1 MVGMTNDVTPR
12 LGLAFVPTLA
22 PERLPA
28 VARAVEESGLDDL
41 WVWEDCFKE
50 SGVASAAV
58 ALSVTSRIRIGIGLL
73 PVPLRTVSI
82 TAMEIAT
89 LDRIFPGRLVTGVGH
104 GVQSWMAQ
112 VGGRVDSPMTLLR
125 EHFTALRRLLA
136 GEKVSV
142 QGRYVQL
149 DEVQLDWPPP
159 QPPRL
164 MSGGQGPKTLE
175 LSAERG
181 DGSLLG
187 AFDEDGVRRACEVVK
202 AARSRMGAGG
212 SAAHEIVAG
221 QIAATGAGAQE
232 RVDAEIPKW
241 GGQPGPGAGVAGDAE
256 AIAGMVRRLAG
267 FGVTTV
273 TIQPTDDEPDLEGFI
288 EFLGRKVRPL
298 VR

>member
-1 MVGMTNDVTPR
+1 MTNDVIPR
-12 LGLAFVPTLA
+12 LGVAFVPTLA

-28 VARAVEESGLDDL
+28 IARAVEESGLDEL

-58 ALSVTSRIRIGIGLL
+58 SLAVTSRIRVGIGLL
-73 PVPLRTVSI
+73 PAPLRNVGV

-89 LDRIFPGRLVTGVGH
+89 LDRIFPGRFVAGVGH
-104 GVQSWMAQ
+104 GVQSWMGQ
-112 VGGRVDSPMTLLR
+112 VGGRVESPMTLLR
-125 EHFTALRRLLA
+125 EYFTALRRLLA

-159 QPPRL
+159 QAPPL
-164 MSGGQGPKTLE
+164 LTGGQGPKTLE
-175 LSAERG
+175 LAAELA
-181 DGSLLG
+181 DGSLLA

-202 AARSRMGAGG
+202 ATRSRLGAD
-212 SAAHEIVAG
+212 SAAHEILAG

-232 RVDAEIPKW
+232 RVDAEVPKW
-241 GGQPGPGAGVAGDAE
+241 GGKPGPGAGVAGDAE

-273 TIQPTDDEPDLEGFI
+273 TIQPTEDEPDLEEFI
-288 EFLGRKVRPL
+288 GFLGREVRPL